1 MGLRFV
7 EEAIVTTTMAERER
21 LERLVGS
28 EGEVQVFFSDVDGET
43 KKLWRIGWVVG
54 QLSR

>member
-1 MGLRFV
+1 
-7 EEAIVTTTMAERER
+7 MAERER